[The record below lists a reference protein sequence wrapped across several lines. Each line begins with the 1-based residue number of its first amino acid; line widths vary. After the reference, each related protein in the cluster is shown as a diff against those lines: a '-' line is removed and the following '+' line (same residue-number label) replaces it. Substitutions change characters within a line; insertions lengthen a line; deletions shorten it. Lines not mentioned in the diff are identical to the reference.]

1 VAVFDPRVID
11 PNLILSR
18 RVGVIG
24 FGSQGHAHALNLRDS
39 GVEVR
44 IGLYAG
50 SPSRTRAEA
59 MGFEVLPVPE
69 VAGWADVIVLAV
81 PDVPMAAIFSREIAP
96 ALRARQALVF
106 IHGFNIR
113 YGTIVAPRDVDV
125 LLVSPKGPGPRL
137 RAEYEAGSGLAAL
150 IGLHQDAGGGG
161 LDLALSY
168 AWGIGSARA
177 LLLATSFREETET
190 DLFGEQAVLCGGIP
204 ELVKAG
210 YDTLVEA
217 GYHPEVAYFECLHEA
232 KLITDLLYERGL
244 AGMRSAI
251 SETAAWGGLTA
262 GPKVIG
268 PEARASMRELLRAI
282 QDGSFARDW
291 IAENAAGLP
300 HMQRLEAEEAAHGSG
315 AIGAEIRRELGIDPE
330 NEQHR
335 KIASQTDP

>member
-1 VAVFDPRVID
+1 MAIYDPAAID
-11 PNLILSR
+11 LNLILSR

-44 IGLYAG
+44 IGLYEG
-50 SPSRTRAEA
+50 SPSRVRAEA
-59 MGFEVLPVPE
+59 MRFDVGSVSE
-69 VAGWADVIVLAV
+69 VAAWGDVIVLAV
-81 PDVPMAAIFSREIAP
+81 PDVPMAQIFASEVAP
-96 ALRARQALVF
+96 ALRAHQSLVF

-113 YGTIVAPRDVDV
+113 YGTIVAPREVDV

-137 RAEYEAGSGLAAL
+137 RAEYEAGRGLAAL
-150 IGLHQDAGGGG
+150 IGLHQDATGVG

-177 LLLATSFREETET
+177 LLLSTSFREETET

-204 ELVKAG
+204 ELLKAG
-210 YDTLVEA
+210 FDTLVEA
-217 GYHPEVAYFECLHEA
+217 GYRSEVAYFECIHEA

-251 SETAAWGGLTA
+251 SETAAWGGLLS

-268 PEARASMRELLRAI
+268 PEARGAMRDLLRAI

-300 HMQRLEAEEAAHGSG
+300 HMQRLEAAEAAHGSEKAG
-315 AIGAEIRRELGIDPE
+315 DAIRRALAVEKKD
-330 NEQHR
+330 
-335 KIASQTDP
+335 